1 MERPGYGSE
10 CATDAVPWARPR
22 APAVSGILARSKA
35 GVPQFMLL
43 RGDPGIGKSRFV
55 EEVRSEIFD
64 DGTEVLVARCTPIA
78 ANTAFHPILE
88 LISRRLGF
96 ASATPEMRA
105 ASIARRMEELGF
117 VPTETVPLIA
127 SLFSL
132 PLDPAK
138 WPAPNLTPA
147 VARRLTMDIF
157 LDWVHAITRYSLV
170 LLIIE
175 DLHWADPS
183 TVEFLGHL
191 IRSQR
196 SARLMVLSTARPEFK
211 PTWASAAN
219 VTLIEL
225 EALDTEEVEILI
237 RRVASDKAL
246 PPTVVWQIRERA
258 SGNPLFLEEITRTVL
273 ESGSVVA
280 RENSWEIVGHNGRRG
295 GARLDASIP
304 RGPHRPTRRGPG
316 AVPTRRGDRTGILPE
331 TC

>member
-1 MERPGYGSE
+1 MVGSLGGPDRSERWAIGDTPNIAARIQAEAAPGEVVVSDALQRLLNNAFVVESMGFRRLKGVDRLVEMFKVIGWSGL
-10 CATDAVPWARPR
+10 ATVPNALQTPFLGRVRERRQFREFW
-22 APAVSGILARSKA
+22 ARSKA

-117 VPTETVPLIA
+117 VPGETVPLIA

-138 WPAPNLTPA
+138 WPASNLTPA

-157 LDWVHAITRYSLV
+157 LDWVHAATRYSP
-170 LLIIE
+170 LLFIIE

-183 TVEFLGHL
+183 TVELLDHL

-196 SARLMVLSTARPEFK
+196 SARLLVLSTARPEFK
-211 PTWASAAN
+211 PTWASATKRHAN
-219 VTLIEL
+219 
-225 EALDTEEVEILI
+225 
-237 RRVASDKAL
+237 
-246 PPTVVWQIRERA
+246 
-258 SGNPLFLEEITRTVL
+258 
-273 ESGSVVA
+273 
-280 RENSWEIVGHNGRRG
+280 
-295 GARLDASIP
+295 
-304 RGPHRPTRRGPG
+304 
-316 AVPTRRGDRTGILPE
+316 
-331 TC
+331 

>member
-1 MERPGYGSE
+1 
-10 CATDAVPWARPR
+10 
-22 APAVSGILARSKA
+22 
-35 GVPQFMLL
+35 MLL

-96 ASATPEMRA
+96 ATATPEMRA
-105 ASIARRMEELGF
+105 ASLARRMEELGF
-117 VPTETVPLIA
+117 VPVETVPLIA

-138 WPAPNLTPA
+138 WPASNLTPA
-147 VARRLTMDIF
+147 VARRLTMDIL
-157 LDWVHAITRYSLV
+157 LDWVHVATRYSP
-170 LLIIE
+170 LLFIIE

-183 TVEFLGHL
+183 TVELLDHL

-196 SARLMVLSTARPEFK
+196 SARLLVLSTARPEFK
-211 PTWASAAN
+211 PTWASAAS
-219 VTLIEL
+219 VTQIEL

-237 RRVASDKAL
+237 RKVASDKAL
-246 PPTVVWQIRERA
+246 PPAVVWQIRERA
-258 SGNPLFLEEITRTVL
+258 SGNPLFLEEITRTIL
-273 ESGSVVA
+273 ELGSVRRP
-280 RENSWEIVGHNGRRG
+280 RELVGNRRHNGRRR

-304 RGPHRPTRRGPG
+304 RGPHRPTRRGPV
-316 AVPTRRGDRTGILPE
+316 AVPTRRGDRTGILPGLAGGRRANYPRKP
-331 TC
+331 